1 MKQEERAQVIEEF
14 KQSHGDQVLYI
25 TYGCGAFG
33 LNLQFCHTIVFA
45 DRTWDYAMMAQAE
58 ARVYRMGQNED
69 VSYITLYAEN
79 IGLEKILT
87 KNLTRKT
94 DMLKEV
100 KEEISVLNQEEQK
113 KWLKKYL

>member
-1 MKQEERAQVIEEF
+1 MTLK
-14 KQSHGDQVLYI
+14 
-25 TYGCGAFG
+25 C
-33 LNLQFCHTIVFA
+33 TIVFA
-45 DRTWDYAMMAQAE
+45 DRTWDYAMMTQAE
-58 ARVYRMGQNED
+58 ARVYRLGQNED
-69 VSYITLYAEN
+69 VSYITLCAKN